1 MKKMTGKNTL
11 MLFLTAFIWGT
22 AFVAQSVGMDYI
34 GPFTFTCVRSLIGG
48 IFLIPC
54 ICFLDKWRA
63 KNDGAER
70 LEGNIYIGKVQNVL
84 LGMQAAFVDIGKE
97 KNTFI
102 HIRDVMPKASNET
115 GNKNEPLNKYNIK
128 DYIRTEM
135 PILVQVK
142 KDSTSKKGA
151 RVSTHMNISGRYIVL
166 MPNSEF
172 ITVSK
177 KIEDIKEKNRL
188 LNIVKPI
195 VPKGYGI
202 IIRTSA
208 EGKNETEIKEDLD
221 KLIKKWQNIL
231 EKYNNL
237 KKQKTFI
244 PKIIYKNQG
253 IIEKLILDLVD
264 KELTR
269 IIANDE
275 TTYAEIEK
283 DIKNMQLDSDIKLEL
298 KKGETELD
306 IYDLETQLEKADNR
320 KVWLKCGG
328 FITIDKTEAL
338 TAIDVN
344 SGKYVGTKD
353 LAKTIFTV
361 NKEATV
367 EIAKQVRLRDIGG
380 IIIIDYIDMENKD
393 DKEKILKELEEN
405 LKKDRSKTQVI
416 GFTPLDLLEMTR
428 KHMWSND

>member
-1 MKKMTGKNTL
+1 MQEILVN
-11 MLFLTAFIWGT
+11 
-22 AFVAQSVGMDYI
+22 V
-34 GPFTFTCVRSLIGG
+34 
-48 IFLIPC
+48 
-54 ICFLDKWRA
+54 DKQRN
-63 KNDGAER
+63 KTIVVVENGRLVEKYQENDGAER

-128 DYIRTEM
+128 DYIRAEM

-283 DIKNMQLDSDIKLEL
+283 DIKNMQIDSDIKLEL
-298 KKGETELD
+298 KKGETVLD

>member
-1 MKKMTGKNTL
+1 MQEILVN
-11 MLFLTAFIWGT
+11 
-22 AFVAQSVGMDYI
+22 V
-34 GPFTFTCVRSLIGG
+34 
-48 IFLIPC
+48 
-54 ICFLDKWRA
+54 DKQRN
-63 KNDGAER
+63 KTIVVVENGRLVEKYQENDGAER

-195 VPKGYGI
+195 VPKGDGI

-283 DIKNMQLDSDIKLEL
+283 DIKNMQIDSDIKLEL
-298 KKGETELD
+298 KKGETVLD